1 MVHFLLSLKPYFLSE
16 KILTSFTFNY
26 TEIKLFLI
34 DSTAQG
40 KMETMRAKHMQST
53 VVAVRCKNTFLHQM
67 HFCNTIVWCNKRTKN
82 RLFLKKLVVNFVKQ
96 NQKFINKNCLLSF
109 DEVKT

>member
-1 MVHFLLSLKPYFLSE
+1 VVHFLLSLKPYFLSE

-53 VVAVRCKNTFLHQM
+53 VVAV
-67 HFCNTIVWCNKRTKN
+67 
-82 RLFLKKLVVNFVKQ
+82 
-96 NQKFINKNCLLSF
+96 QKCIFA
-109 DEVKT
+109 TP